1 MSEHKPNDQGIDD
14 EAGSAALPDGELPS
28 GEHPVCG
35 NCGAEIRVDDVI
47 CPNCGIELVGG

>member
-1 MSEHKPNDQGIDD
+1 MSERDQDQP
-14 EAGSAALPDGELPS
+14 ESEEVGSAALPDGELPS